1 MSFVFVALMFLI
13 PCVLTVFI
21 EALEICQKKSKNV
34 NINISSG
41 ISDYQSHTE
50 INLTIIIDKNN
61 TGNSFVTVRTW
72 AP

>member
-21 EALEICQKKSKNV
+21 ETRMRETRDLPKKSKNV

-41 ISDYQSHTE
+41 ISDYQSVNKHVW
-50 INLTIIIDKNN
+50 K
-61 TGNSFVTVRTW
+61 
-72 AP
+72 